1 METKEEIRNMAL
13 AEGADVCG
21 FAGIERFG
29 DAPRGFAPTDV
40 YKDCRSVLVLG
51 VALPKGMSQVAPQLI
66 YNYFNGNI
74 VTVVDDMLLRL
85 AKRIEKNYGGFAV
98 P

>member
-1 METKEEIRNMAL
+1 MEIKEEIRNIVLSAV
-13 AEGADVCG
+13 ADVCG
-21 FAGIERFG
+21 FANVDRFES
-29 DAPRGFAPTDV
+29 APRGFAPTDV

-74 VTVVDDMLLRL
+74 VTVVDDILLRL